1 MLPQQEADSMTRNR
15 EMAIQ
20 SGVRDWPY
28 PREFNRMFP
37 HAINGISYYTGG
49 IGESKWYSKIGLYG
63 RYVLIMA
70 VPIKLDDARTNIVF
84 MGNPEIISLGE
95 VLGSK
100 LNANGSRSYS
110 VNRIAL
116 LSSNDWRRLTEANG
130 NFDVLNIK
138 IETNKPPVEGFNEA
152 WPSFSIF

>member
-1 MLPQQEADSMTRNR
+1 MPSQQAVDVITRNK

-28 PREFNRMFP
+28 PREFNRMFS

-63 RYVLIMA
+63 RYVLTMA

-84 MGNPEIISLGE
+84 MGNPEIISLTE
-95 VLGSK
+95 VLSSR

-110 VNRIAL
+110 VNRVAT
-116 LSSNDWRRLTEANG
+116 LSPDDWHRLTEANG
-130 NFDVLNIK
+130 DFNVLNIK
-138 IETNKPPVEGFNEA
+138 IETNKPPVEGFDDA
-152 WPSFSIF
+152 WPKF

>member
-1 MLPQQEADSMTRNR
+1 
-15 EMAIQ
+15 
-20 SGVRDWPY
+20 VV
-28 PREFNRMFP
+28 
-37 HAINGISYYTGG
+37 
-49 IGESKWYSKIGLYG
+49 SKIGLYG

-70 VPIKLDDARTNIVF
+70 VPSNWMMLERIFIHGKSR
-84 MGNPEIISLGE
+84 IISLGE

-100 LNANGSRSYS
+100 LNANDLGAIPS
-110 VNRIAL
+110 IEL
-116 LSSNDWRRLTEANG
+116 HFIFERLASPHQQNG